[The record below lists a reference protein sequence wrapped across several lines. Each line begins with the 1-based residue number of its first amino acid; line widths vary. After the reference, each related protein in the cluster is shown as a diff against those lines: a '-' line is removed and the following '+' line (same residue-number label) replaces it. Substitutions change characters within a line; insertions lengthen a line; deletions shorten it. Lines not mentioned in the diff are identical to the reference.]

1 MQYNPNSFGFIAEM
15 QLILCKYYAN
25 RMQYNPNSF
34 GFIAE
39 MQLILCKGTLKDREN
54 KTKWD

>member
-1 MQYNPNSFGFIAEM
+1 
-15 QLILCKYYAN
+15 
-25 RMQYNPNSF
+25 MQYNPNSF

>member
-15 QLILCKYYAN
+15 QLILCKYNAN

-39 MQLILCKGTLKDREN
+39 MILCKGTLKDREN